1 MKRYLWVAPL
11 AFLAACGSGDSVE
24 MENASVSEVAREM
37 DRAKT
42 AEFVNPGQWE
52 QTATL
57 LEIDAPGIPAQYAD
71 AMKQQMGQSQVH
83 RTCLTPEQTKNPK
96 EDFFAGADKNCRYEH
111 FKWGDGKVDMKML
124 CTHPQA
130 TQTMEMAGTYQ
141 PDSYQMAMTVASQG
155 SSPMET
161 MNMKMKVDAKRVG
174 ECKATQS

>member
-1 MKRYLWVAPL
+1 MRN
-11 AFLAACGSGDSVE
+11 FLLMLTAAALSACGSSDSVE
-24 MENASVSEVAREM
+24 LENASTNDVAKEM
-37 DRAKT
+37 AKK
-42 AEFVNPGQWE
+42 ADAAFVNPGQWE

-57 LEIDAPGIPAQYAD
+57 VELDAPGIPAQYAD
-71 AMKQQMGQSQVH
+71 AIKKQMGQSQVH

-141 PDSYQMAMTVASQG
+141 PDSYQMAMTVASKG